1 MILGFTGSDNK
12 HNNNTNNIYIN
23 VIAYRHNVK
32 LFLWK
37 FKLNPPKVVLKHLVL
52 LSTFSICELGSTNCL
67 NKLPKIT
74 H

>member
-1 MILGFTGSDNK
+1 MILGITGSDNK
-12 HNNNTNNIYIN
+12 HNNNTKNIYKT

-37 FKLNPPKVVLKHLVL
+37 FKLNPPKVVLKQLVL

-67 NKLPKIT
+67 NKLPKVT

>member
-12 HNNNTNNIYIN
+12 HNNNTNNIYKT

>member
-12 HNNNTNNIYIN
+12 HNNNTNNIYKN

-52 LSTFSICELGSTNCL
+52 LSTFSIYELGSTNCL